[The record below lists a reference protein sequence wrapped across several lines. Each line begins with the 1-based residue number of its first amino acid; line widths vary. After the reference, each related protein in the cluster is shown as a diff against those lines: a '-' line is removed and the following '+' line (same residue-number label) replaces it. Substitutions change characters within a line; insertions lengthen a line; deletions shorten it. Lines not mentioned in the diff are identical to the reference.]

1 MVLPGVVSTAGR
13 RLPAFLP
20 PFALL
25 ITLLLP
31 VLSAAAQGRIEAG
44 FGPAGTFPTGVLAA
58 PVGESGA
65 GLLGEA
71 DLPLAGGRLRLG
83 VSLGWSQYAHYRR
96 TILYEGGSGEP
107 FDVEELTGHDLVLGH
122 LYLRRTF
129 GRGLLRPHLEALAGF
144 LYPYTS
150 TELSGLRADEY
161 DPVGSTFHRGDT
173 ALSWGLG
180 IGVGLY
186 FRRDASSDE
195 AVEGRSAGGK
205 GRLTALELRLRW
217 IGGGRA
223 DWVRK
228 GSVRIEEGEYHCDVR
243 RTAADLIQ
251 PSLLLRF
258 RF

>member
-1 MVLPGVVSTAGR
+1 VVPSGAVSPAGRPLPAYLPLSILLVGLLIPVLP
-13 RLPAFLP
+13 
-20 PFALL
+20 
-25 ITLLLP
+25 
-31 VLSAAAQGRIEAG
+31 AAAQGGLEAG
-44 FGPAGTFPTGVLAA
+44 FGPAGTFPTGVLDA

-83 VSLGWSQYAHYRR
+83 ISLGWSQYARYRR

-107 FDVEELTGHDLVLGH
+107 FEVEELTGHDLVLGH

-150 TELSGLRADEY
+150 TELSGIRADEY
-161 DPVGSTFHRGDT
+161 DPVGSSFHRGST
-173 ALSWGLG
+173 ALSGGLG
-180 IGVGLY
+180 LGFGMY
-186 FRRDASSDE
+186 FGRPADPE
-195 AVEGRSAGGK
+195 EGGEKHRSGGK
-205 GRLTALELRLRW
+205 GRLAALELRLRW

-223 DWVRK
+223 DWIRK
-228 GSVRIEEGEYHCDVR
+228 GSVRIEGGEFHCEVR
-243 RTAADLIQ
+243 RTTADLLQ
-251 PSLLLRF
+251 PSLLFRF

>member
-1 MVLPGVVSTAGR
+1 VVPPGAVSPAGRPLPACLPPLTLLVTLVLPI
-13 RLPAFLP
+13 LP
-20 PFALL
+20 
-25 ITLLLP
+25 
-31 VLSAAAQGRIEAG
+31 AAAQGGIEAG

-71 DLPLAGGRLRLG
+71 DLPLVGGRLRLG
-83 VSLGWSQYAHYRR
+83 ISLGWSQYARYRR

-107 FDVEELTGHDLVLGH
+107 FEVEELTGHDLVLGH
-122 LYLRRTF
+122 LFLRRTF

-144 LYPYTS
+144 LYPYTG
-150 TELSGLRADEY
+150 TELSGLRSDEY
-161 DPVGSTFHRGDT
+161 DPVGSTFHRGST
-173 ALSWGLG
+173 APSWGLG
-180 IGVGLY
+180 MGVGLY
-186 FRRDASSDE
+186 LHRERDPAESEEEHST
-195 AVEGRSAGGK
+195 GGK

-228 GSVRIEEGEYHCDVR
+228 GSVRIEGGEFHCEVR

>member
-1 MVLPGVVSTAGR
+1 MVSPGAVSPAGR
-13 RLPAFLP
+13 PLPAFRPL
-20 PFALL
+20 F
-25 ITLLLP
+25 TLLVTLLVP
-31 VLSAAAQGRIEAG
+31 SFPAAAQGRLEAG
-44 FGPAGTFPTGVLAA
+44 FGPAGTFPTGVFAA
-58 PVGESGA
+58 PVGEAGA
-65 GLLGEA
+65 GLLGEV

-83 VSLGWSQYAHYRR
+83 VGLGWSQYAHYRR
-96 TILYEGGSGEP
+96 TILYQGESGGP
-107 FDVEELTGHDLVLGH
+107 FEVEELTGHDLVLGH

-161 DPVGSTFHRGDT
+161 DPVGSTFHRGST
-173 ALSWGLG
+173 APSWGLG

-186 FRRDASSDE
+186 LHRERDPAESQE
-195 AVEGRSAGGK
+195 ERSAGGK
-205 GRLTALELRLRW
+205 GRWTALELRLRW

-228 GSVRIEEGEYHCDVR
+228 GSVRIEGGEFHFEVR
-243 RTAADLIQ
+243 RTTADLLQ
-251 PSLLLRF
+251 PSLLFRF